1 MRLKLTGAL
10 EPKGKVLYLRWCGSK
25 TGPMDE
31 AKLASKRMADD
42 QDVPAPET
50 AL

>member
-1 MRLKLTGAL
+1 
-10 EPKGKVLYLRWCGSK
+10 
-25 TGPMDE
+25 MDE